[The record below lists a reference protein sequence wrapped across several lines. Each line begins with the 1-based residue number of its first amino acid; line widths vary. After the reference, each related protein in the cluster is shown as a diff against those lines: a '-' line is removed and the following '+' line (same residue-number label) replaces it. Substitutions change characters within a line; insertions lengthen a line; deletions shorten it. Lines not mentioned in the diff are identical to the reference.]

1 MIKSYDIRQALAN
14 LIKVKADLRLKVFF
28 NHVNNAVDDYVWIK
42 LIPARRDEGF
52 GRFQRKIRVIMQVVL
67 APDGNAEVKHT
78 DLYDIADALDEATCG
93 YIQIGDR
100 FITIYDTEARIFDN
114 ILTYEFLLDFT
125 DCIETASDA
134 EKYELM
140 RELHLLVNGSDDWS
154 VSDE

>member
-1 MIKSYDIRQALAN
+1 MIKSRDIRDALAD

-28 NHVNNAVDDYVWIK
+28 NHVNNAADDYVWIK

-67 APDGNAEVKHT
+67 APNGGEVKHT
-78 DLYDIADALDEATCG
+78 DLYDIADKLDEATCG

-100 FITIYDTEARIFDN
+100 FITIYDTEARIFDDV
-114 ILTYEFLLDFT
+114 LTYEFLLDFT
-125 DCIETASDA
+125 DCIDTSSDA
-134 EKYELM
+134 EKYQLM

-154 VSDE
+154 VTDE

>member
-1 MIKSYDIRQALAN
+1 MIKSRDIRDALAD
-14 LIKVKADLRLKVFF
+14 LIKIKADLRLKVFF

-67 APDGNAEVKHT
+67 APNGGEVKHT
-78 DLYDIADALDEATCG
+78 DLYDIADKLDEATCG

-100 FITIYDTEARIFDN
+100 FITIYDTEARIFDD

-125 DCIETASDA
+125 DCIDTSSDA
-134 EKYELM
+134 EKYQFM

-154 VSDE
+154 VTDE